1 MKKAIVLLVILTI
14 SNLYSQN
21 YTYEDK
27 TMTGI
32 FDVKDKSQS
41 ELFSLINK
49 WISIN
54 YNSSKDVIQL
64 NDKESGTIIIKGV
77 NETKYKNA
85 TKELYPNNKYVI
97 DYFSIKLNH
106 LLEINIKEEKYRVI
120 YSITDIVSESSFAD
134 AYNYLALPIITFKEI
149 KQPDIDYY
157 NLAINDMWKS
167 ALIGK
172 KKRASITSST
182 RPNFEELNSS
192 LKSNVK
198 NIMVSIQNSVIESK
212 KDNW

>member
-1 MKKAIVLLVILTI
+1 M
-14 SNLYSQN
+14 
-21 YTYEDK
+21 
-27 TMTGI
+27 
-32 FDVKDKSQS
+32 
-41 ELFSLINK
+41 
-49 WISIN
+49 
-54 YNSSKDVIQL
+54 
-64 NDKESGTIIIKGV
+64 
-77 NETKYKNA
+77 
-85 TKELYPNNKYVI
+85 
-97 DYFSIKLNH
+97 
-106 LLEINIKEEKYRVI
+106 
-120 YSITDIVSESSFAD
+120 
-134 AYNYLALPIITFKEI
+134 ALPIITFKEI